1 MTEPTESPS
10 GKPWLL
16 ALGVG
21 LLAGAVGWLWWS
33 RRDCG
38 CEHEEG
44 TQEPSGPAT
53 PSSFYRHSF
62 DALARIRK
70 VPGGEVELHPDA
82 KVAPLDWDSH
92 AENAWGVAFGG
103 ERKLDDFRAPVDEL
117 AEFEAELG
125 GEG

>member
-33 RRDCG
+33 RRGCG

-44 TQEPSGPAT
+44 TGATQEGV
-53 PSSFYRHSF
+53 
-62 DALARIRK
+62 DAFRAA
-70 VPGGEVELHPDA
+70 PDRTFGRNGSA
-82 KVAPLDWDSH
+82 EPTAPVTDPLSWDSH
-92 AENAWGVAFGG
+92 TENAWGVAFGG

>member
-44 TQEPSGPAT
+44 TEGAPGAT
-53 PSSFYRHSF
+53 REQRAFSMAWS
-62 DALARIRK
+62 K
-70 VPGGEVELHPDA
+70 LHPDQ
-82 KVAPLDWDSH
+82 VAAASAEPVVDPLSWDSH
-92 AENAWGVAFGG
+92 TENAWGVAFGG
-103 ERKLDDFRAPVDEL
+103 ERKLEEFRAPVDEL